1 MFIVFFVNSNSILLK
16 LFQLKKPLELKQNII
31 LKKSNNIYEN
41 IEDFLQ
47 ENEYYRNKKLITI
60 SPAGLKG
67 FYNLGTCVYIR
78 ENFDLEN
85 YIYSGVSAG
94 SWNGLIMIYNKDPYK
109 LAESLIKIAS
119 KNKESKTIY
128 DLQIE
133 LKNELLT
140 NYDESNFK
148 LDKLFM
154 GVASFQ
160 KDKMTSNVYSDFE
173 NLSDALDCAIA
184 SSHIPFVTGKYI
196 NKYYNYVSFDGGI
209 TSKKYLNIPPI
220 LRIQQSMWNYQYDE
234 EEMFKPQD
242 NNYKQLFLKGYN
254 DAKKNKDYLK
264 YILVK

>member
-1 MFIVFFVNSNSILLK
+1 
-16 LFQLKKPLELKQNII
+16 
-31 LKKSNNIYEN
+31 
-41 IEDFLQ
+41 
-47 ENEYYRNKKLITI
+47 
-60 SPAGLKG
+60 
-67 FYNLGTCVYIR
+67 
-78 ENFDLEN
+78 
-85 YIYSGVSAG
+85 
-94 SWNGLIMIYNKDPYK
+94 MIYNKDPYK
-109 LAESLIKIAS
+109 LADSLINIAS
-119 KNKESKTIY
+119 KNKDFKTIY

-160 KDKMTSNVYSDFE
+160 KDKMTSNLYSDFE

-220 LRIQQSMWNYQYDE
+220 LRIQQNMWNYQYNE